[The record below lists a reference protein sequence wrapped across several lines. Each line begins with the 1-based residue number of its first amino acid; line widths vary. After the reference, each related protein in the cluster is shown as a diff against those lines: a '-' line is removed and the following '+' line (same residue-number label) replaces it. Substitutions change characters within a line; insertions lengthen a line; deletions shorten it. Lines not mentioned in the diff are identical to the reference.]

1 MKNTNVKLAILSLL
15 MAVFM
20 LVGVIAG
27 SAMMTTA
34 SAAEIP
40 TLPATEYVSP
50 TSPTQPVP
58 YDGVPVTPGKI
69 SSSNYRTYGLTDDN
83 WSQYNG
89 YYAIRNAKELYGFAE
104 LVTATQSPKQN
115 AVLLADIVVNTD
127 VSLENGAT
135 YTWTHMVK
143 NPGYSAYIDGYGG
156 TFDGNGYSIS
166 GIYCP
171 SEKTNWGIF
180 GSISGTGVVKNLVLK
195 NSLFTAFGSAAPIA
209 GYNYGLVSSCRIE
222 SSVMIYRD
230 KTSGYGASGITEIR
244 HITQMV
250 DGSNQTFTGGIENCF
265 SNVTFNIFKNSYA
278 NLNNSGV
285 ITAKMPNQTKV
296 KNNYGIESDG
306 FKLIGEHSTDSAGKW
321 TTLKTQND
329 AHTCIPITHNQVNGT
344 CYSSG
349 LSAYTFCAVCEK
361 VLSGEKTVLYGH
373 TSDEFFYTTS
383 KTDELKHDKRY
394 MCCTEIAE
402 TVDHTYNNET
412 CSACGYEMFARMG
425 DYAST
430 KAKNLVITSDVT
442 VEGDDHLHVSSGYT
456 LTVNPG
462 VTLTVNSNL
471 YNAGTIINNGAII
484 VKGAY
489 SGEGTATCG
498 ETATYHP
505 AFNEDGFCQFC
516 GDEDYP
522 QAAPLV
528 DGYYQIGNA
537 GQLMWFSNF
546 VAAGNASANAKLV
559 ADIIY
564 NEGDLSGLSGE
575 TEGYRFWTPIGMIMN
590 HDTGVDSFVTY
601 TGTFDG
607 DGHSISGLYHF
618 DYWSYDGYAGLVSRL
633 GAGGVIKNV
642 TVQNSYIATSRLAG
656 AILGENRG
664 GLVENCHN
672 VNTTVASAAR
682 VGGIVGQ
689 ISSGTV
695 RYCTNKGNVKFFMVN
710 PGLAFGF
717 TEFGGI
723 AGTTTGTI
731 EFCTNYGDI
740 TSADEIGDVGGIS
753 GQIYQGIVR
762 NCVSEGNINVNG
774 GTNFGGITGY
784 QYHGTLTFNINYGT
798 IAGGNLVGGVIGNP
812 LGNGGRYTQNYTVGG
827 SACGAVSRDGCYS
840 ITEAELANGR
850 LAFELGIGQEIG
862 VDARPYVGGPAV
874 YAYFNEGGVVNYTN
888 DANYTCYHAGGTAT
902 CDARAVCDGCRNPYG
917 EIPEGAHQFE
927 ITGREDM
934 PNCTVCGGRC
944 GVVAPHNTNYTDYCS
959 VCGDW
964 IGPELAED
972 GFYEIETFGNLIWFA
987 EQVNAGNYSL
997 NARLMK
1003 NIVASV
1009 TFRSYDWKPIGGSS
1023 FDDTSVGYEGVFDG
1037 QGYTIALF
1045 PGTMTPEHDNAVLGL
1060 FGTLKS
1066 GATVKNLSISN
1077 RQDNYLSSN
1086 GTTYAY
1092 DGEYTIYFGLI
1103 AGRVL
1108 SGATVSGC
1116 RVANGSV
1123 SISNGVLG
1131 AIVGINYGAV
1141 ENCVSYGMTLTGP
1154 EGRVGGIV
1162 GDYNGGTVVNCF
1174 TTYTSIGST
1183 AEGFVGTSTGS
1194 EAGISEARMASG
1206 EITHKMNV
1214 FAGENVWYQE
1224 IGIGGPL
1231 VNSESDYI
1239 GKIVYAHNFGA
1250 ITLYSN
1256 KTNEFTL
1263 LQDFVIESGKTLT
1276 IPQKVT
1282 LIVPEG
1288 VTLTNSGT
1296 LIKNGT
1302 LKGEGTLSGLG
1313 NFYITEIDRDLLPTI
1328 GDIVYDGNDHTNSV
1342 VVAVSSAF
1350 SAFGKTFTPK
1360 GYTLHKN
1367 FTNVKDAGYYE
1378 IGYVSEAEE
1387 YLVSF
1392 NVTPVVVSEGDVS
1405 LEYTE
1410 VFYNGTEH
1418 QPVALLSGF
1427 ALSLGRD
1434 YFVSYENNKSA
1445 GTATATITFRGN
1457 FSGEFTKEFT
1467 IKSVVIGTE
1476 AIVEAP
1482 ESIVFNGL
1490 ELDPVTIGVDG
1501 VQLVRDVDYTVTY
1514 ENNIYPGT
1522 ATATV
1527 VGIGSVSGE
1536 ATLTFEI
1543 TRPTFTVTVFDQIF
1557 PYNED
1562 INVKPFDHTMY
1573 EGEGLVEGHTVVLGE
1588 PIISGGTD
1596 EMITVLQIL
1605 DANGVD
1611 VLEYYDITVLATG
1624 KYHMFYD
1631 KYTWDN
1637 DGYHWRNCAYNC
1649 DEKADYEKHHGSTAT
1664 CTENALCVDCGNVYE
1679 YATGI
1684 HTWVDGSCSVCGTEN
1699 PYEVWI
1705 DTDGNGQL
1713 NGEEYGY
1720 FSLVDLL
1727 THSGT
1732 NATYKVMRD
1741 ITSSFGGL
1749 GIENTNVIIDLNGKT
1764 VTIIDYDLT
1773 IQRENATITFID
1785 SSPNKTG
1792 KIIGESR
1799 VALATAKLV
1808 LDGVTLEGNVSM
1820 SDGTLEVKNGA
1831 TITSFTSTKGTVY
1844 FYEGYDLDTLIVN
1857 PSYLTNN
1864 YDTVVYVGSI
1874 QMVYNAERGK
1884 FECAADHI
1892 WVDADCTTAKTCSFC
1907 GATDGEAL
1915 GHDTNGPATCE
1926 EDEYCSRCD
1935 SVIQEKLGH
1944 IEKTVPAV
1952 DPTCEGVGYT
1962 ESIVCANCDH
1972 VFVAPTEIPALGH
1985 TESAP
1990 VNENVVDATCF
2001 AAGSYEE
2008 VVYCSVCN
2016 EELSRVDKTTPAL
2029 GHDEVESVYI
2039 EKAPTCTADGYVIY
2053 KYTCST
2059 CGTSRYSEQIPV
2071 LAKGHTPGDP
2081 EVINQGEPGCEYE
2094 GFTISAIKCTV
2105 CNETVKTIEETL
2117 PATGHTPDIEAPTC
2131 TQAQFCTVCANMI
2144 QPIIPHDYEETVVE
2158 ADCYVSGGIN
2168 YICKICNT
2176 GYFEVTQEA
2185 FGHDYNIES
2194 ATCEEDKHCLRCDFV
2209 AEPATGHTNVWATC
2223 TTPHYC
2229 SVCEEEF
2236 APATGH
2242 TFNATDVPDCTR
2254 DKYCVVCNYVEAEK
2268 LGHDPDKEVPT
2279 CDEDVYCTR
2288 CPVVL
2293 EYATGHTYNNEGG
2306 VTCTEDYY
2314 CTTCGEVFGYAS
2326 GHVPTFGSVQ
2336 CEVDN
2341 TCIHC
2346 GFVIEEAAG
2355 HDYKSETLRE
2365 ASCQGEGVISHTC
2378 QRCYYSYEEQLP
2390 QLEHDPVKQDDVPS
2404 TCTQQ
2409 GHTGATVC
2417 SICGQVFATQ
2427 ELLPLADHVDANED
2441 GACDACGYSME
2452 CEHAWNDGSIS
2463 KAPTC
2468 TEKGTII
2475 FSCTLCGESK
2485 TEEIDSTGHSYSTT
2499 VTAPTCTEA
2508 GYTTYHCSCGDSY
2521 EADAVEALGH
2531 TEEVIVGTAA
2541 TCTEAGLTDGQ
2552 KCSVCDEVLAAQ
2564 EVIAALGHTEEVIA
2578 GKAATCTE
2586 NGLTDGKKC
2595 SVCDEIL
2602 VAQEVIAALGHT
2614 YDDASDEACNACG
2627 YVRDV
2632 ACTHAE
2638 TVVIPG
2644 TAATCTMAGL
2654 TEGVKCKSCEEILT
2668 KQTTIEALG
2677 HTEEVIAG
2685 TAATCTENGL
2695 TDGKKCS
2702 VCDEVLAA
2710 QEVIAALGHTY
2721 SEATC
2726 TEKAKC
2732 SVCSEEIG
2740 ELADHADGNAD
2751 GKCDACDYQMAPVTP
2766 EDPTPEDPKPED
2778 PQPEEPTPEEPQD
2791 EEKGLSGGAIAGIA
2805 TGSTVA
2811 AGGGGFA
2818 IWWFAIQKRSFSDLA
2833 NGAKGIVRR
2842 FKKR

>member
-1 MKNTNVKLAILSLL
+1 MMKKMNVKMAVLSLL
-15 MAVFM
+15 MAMIM

-27 SAMMTTA
+27 ASKMTEA

-50 TSPTQPVP
+50 KSPTQPVP

-83 WSQYNG
+83 WSLYNG

-104 LVTATQSPKQN
+104 LVRATQSPKQN

-143 NPGYSAYIDGYGG
+143 NPGNSAYIDGYGG

-166 GIYCP
+166 GIYSP

-209 GYNYGLVSSCRIE
+209 GYNYGLVTSCRIE

-244 HITQMV
+244 HTTETV
-250 DGSNQTFTGGIENCF
+250 DARNQTFTGGIENCF
-265 SNVTFNIFKNSYA
+265 SNVTFNILKNSYA

-285 ITAKMPNQTKV
+285 ITAKMPIRTKV
-296 KNNYGIESDG
+296 NNNYGIESDG
-306 FKLIGEHSTDSAGKW
+306 FRLVGELSTDVAGKW

-373 TSDEFFYTTS
+373 TSDEFFYTQN
-383 KTDELKHDKRY
+383 KNDELKHDKRY
-394 MCCTEIAE
+394 LCCTEIAE
-402 TVDHTYNNET
+402 TVDHTYNNEA

-471 YNAGTIINNGAII
+471 YNAGTIINNGAIV

-489 SGEGTATCG
+489 SGEGTVTCG
-498 ETATYHP
+498 ETATHHP

-516 GDEDYP
+516 GNEDYP

-546 VAAGNASANAKLV
+546 VGEGNTSANAKLT
-559 ADIIY
+559 ADIIF
-564 NEGDLSGLSGE
+564 NEGDLSGLNGK

-590 HDTGVDSFVTY
+590 HENGIDSFVTY

-607 DGHSISGLYHF
+607 DGHFISGLYHF

-664 GLVENCHN
+664 GIVENCHN
-672 VNTTVASAAR
+672 VNTTVASAAK
-682 VGGIVGQ
+682 VGGIVGDNT
-689 ISSGTV
+689 SGV
-695 RYCTNKGNVKFFMVN
+695 IRYCTNDGNVKFFMVN
-710 PGLAFGF
+710 SGLAFSF
-717 TEFGGI
+717 AEFGGI
-723 AGTTTGTI
+723 AGDTTGTI

-740 TSADEIGDVGGIS
+740 TSADEIGSVGGIS
-753 GQIYQGIVR
+753 GQVYQGIVR
-762 NCVSEGNINVNG
+762 NCVNEGNINVNG

-784 QYHGTLTFNINYGT
+784 QYHGTLTGNINYGT
-798 IAGGNLVGGVIGNP
+798 VAGGNLVGGVIGNP
-812 LGNGGRYTQNYTVGG
+812 LGNGGRYTHNYTVGG
-827 SACGAVSRDGCYS
+827 NACGVVNRDGCYS

-874 YAYFNEGGVVNYTN
+874 YAYFNESGVVNYTN

-917 EIPEGAHQFE
+917 DIPEGAHQFE
-927 ITGREDM
+927 ITGREDK

-944 GVVAPHNTNYTDYCS
+944 GVVAPHNTNYTDYCA

-972 GFYEIETFGNLIWFA
+972 GFYEIKTFGNLIWFA

-1003 NIVASV
+1003 NIVATV

-1066 GATVKNLSISN
+1066 GAVVKNLSISN
-1077 RQDNYLSSN
+1077 RQDNYLSSK

-1092 DGEYTIYFGLI
+1092 DGEYTVYFGLI

-1108 SGATVSGC
+1108 SGATVSDC

-1131 AIVGINYGAV
+1131 AIVGINHGTV
-1141 ENCVSYGMTLTGP
+1141 KNCVSYGMTLTGP

-1183 AEGFVGTSTGS
+1183 AEGFVGSSTGS

-1214 FAGENVWYQE
+1214 YAGADVWYQK

-1231 VNSESDYI
+1231 MNSESDYI
-1239 GKIVYAHNFGA
+1239 GKIVYVHNFGA

-1263 LQDFVIESGKTLT
+1263 LQDFEIESGKTLT
-1276 IPQKVT
+1276 IPKGMT
-1282 LIVPEG
+1282 LIIPEG

-1302 LKGEGTLSGLG
+1302 LKGEGTLNGLG
-1313 NFYITEIDRDLLPTI
+1313 NFCMTEIDRDLLPTI
-1328 GDIVYDGNDHTNSV
+1328 SDIVYDGNDHTNDV
-1342 VVAVSSAF
+1342 VITVSSAF
-1350 SAFGKTFTPK
+1350 SAFGKIFTPE
-1360 GYTLHKN
+1360 GYTFYKS

-1378 IGYVSEAEE
+1378 IGYVLGTEE

-1392 NVTPVVVSEGDVS
+1392 NVTPLAVSDSNVS

-1427 ALSLGRD
+1427 EVSLGRD

-1467 IKSVVIGTE
+1467 IKSVVIGTS

-1482 ESIVFNGL
+1482 ESIVFSGL
-1490 ELDPVTIGVDG
+1490 ELDPVTITVDG
-1501 VQLVRDVDYTVTY
+1501 VRLVRNVDYTVTY

-1522 ATATV
+1522 ATAKV
-1527 VGIGSVSGE
+1527 VGIGAVSGE
-1536 ATLTFEI
+1536 VSLTFEI
-1543 TRPTFTVTVFDQIF
+1543 TKPAFTVTVLDQVF

-1573 EGEGLVEGHTVVLGE
+1573 EGEGLVEGHSVILGE

-1596 EMITVLQIL
+1596 EVITVLQIL

-1631 KYTWDN
+1631 EYTWDN

-1649 DEKADYEKHHGSTAT
+1649 DEKADYEKHHGGIVS
-1664 CTENALCVDCGNVYE
+1664 CSEDGSCVDCGITYLFSTGEHNYVNGVCGCGFDPE
-1679 YATGI
+1679 FVLVVDTDNNGQHSGSETGFSANGI
-1684 HTWVDGSCSVCGTEN
+1684 HNIFYFPDNQYVVIKDFAGDFSGVGKNDTTVILDLRGHTIDMTDALYPFSMQAQNLVVLFKSTTEEMGVLIGATQLAADSV
-1699 PYEVWI
+1699 
-1705 DTDGNGQL
+1705 
-1713 NGEEYGY
+1713 
-1720 FSLVDLL
+1720 
-1727 THSGT
+1727 
-1732 NATYKVMRD
+1732 
-1741 ITSSFGGL
+1741 
-1749 GIENTNVIIDLNGKT
+1749 
-1764 VTIIDYDLT
+1764 
-1773 IQRENATITFID
+1773 TF
-1785 SSPNKTG
+1785 T
-1792 KIIGESR
+1792 
-1799 VALATAKLV
+1799 
-1808 LDGVTLEGNVSM
+1808 LDNIRHE
-1820 SDGTLEVKNGA
+1820 GTLYNMGTIHVINGSLLYSKITNRG
-1831 TITSFTSTKGTVY
+1831 TIY
-1844 FYEGYDLDTLIVN
+1844 LPEGYDLSTIVSYTGNGTL
-1857 PSYLTNN
+1857 
-1864 YDTVVYVGSI
+1864 YVGEKAF
-1874 QMVYNAERGK
+1874 VYNEESGK
-1884 FECAADHI
+1884 LECVSDHD
-1892 WVDADCTTAKTCSFC
+1892 WVDADCTNAKYCSIC
-1907 GATDGEAL
+1907 EKIDGEPL
-1915 GHDTNGPATCE
+1915 GHSTNGPATCE
-1926 EDEYCSRCD
+1926 EDEVCTVCSA
-1935 SVIQEKLGH
+1935 VVNEKLGH
-1944 IEKTVPAV
+1944 
-1952 DPTCEGVGYT
+1952 T
-1962 ESIVCANCDH
+1962 EE
-1972 VFVAPTEIPALGH
+1972 EIPAVEPGCDTVGSTVGSKCAICGEILVTPEELPARGH
-1985 TESAP
+1985 TEASP
-1990 VNENVVDATCF
+1990 VIENVVNNGCDAP
-2001 AAGSYEE
+2001 GSYEV
-2008 VVYCSVCN
+2008 VVYCTVCDY
-2016 EELSRVDKTTPAL
+2016 EFSRETVHTDVIGHTETTTE
-2029 GHDEVESVYI
+2029 HSY
-2039 EKAPTCTADGYVIY
+2039 KAPTCQEEGYVIY
-2053 KYTCST
+2053 RYT
-2059 CGTSRYSEQIPV
+2059 
-2071 LAKGHTPGDP
+2071 
-2081 EVINQGEPGCEYE
+2081 
-2094 GFTISAIKCTV
+2094 CTV
-2105 CNETVKTIEETL
+2105 CGEYRDSERITL
-2117 PATGHTPDIEAPTC
+2117 EATGHTPGESYISGSMDPSCSYEGYVTTITPCANCSVNVEEKKEIIPMLPHTPNIEAPTC
-2131 TQAQFCTVCANMI
+2131 TQEQSCTVCYALI
-2144 QPIIPHDYEETVVE
+2144 ESFAPHDYVETVHE
-2158 ADCYVSGGIN
+2158 ATCSNQGGNYYQCSDCGHS
-2168 YICKICNT
+2168 
-2176 GYFEVTQEA
+2176 YFEPTQEA
-2185 FGHDYNIES
+2185 LGHDYNIE
-2194 ATCEEDKHCLRCDFV
+2194 AAACEEDKYCLRCDV
-2209 AEPATGHTNVWATC
+2209 VMEYATGHDDVWATC

-2229 SVCEEEF
+2229 ATCNEVLS
-2236 APATGH
+2236 PATGH
-2242 TFNATDVPDCTR
+2242 NFNAADAPTCTI
-2254 DKYCVVCNYVEAEK
+2254 DKYCISCGYVEAEA
-2268 LGHDPDKEVPT
+2268 LGHNPDKEAPT
-2279 CDEDVYCTR
+2279 CDEPVYCTR
-2288 CPVVL
+2288 CPALL
-2293 EYATGHTYNNEGG
+2293 EDAIGHTYNNEGG

-2314 CTTCGEVFGYAS
+2314 CTTCGEIFGYAR
-2326 GHVPTFGSVQ
+2326 GHVPMFGSVQ

-2346 GFVIEEAAG
+2346 GFVVEEAAG
-2355 HDYKSETLRE
+2355 HNYKTETLRE
-2365 ASCQGEGVISHTC
+2365 VSCQGDGVISHTC
-2378 QRCYYSYEEQLP
+2378 QRCYYSYEEYQP
-2390 QLEHDPVKQDDVPS
+2390 QLEHDLVKQDDVPS
-2404 TCTQQ
+2404 TCLQQ

-2417 SICGQVFATQ
+2417 SLCGQVFATGTVLPFAEHQ
-2427 ELLPLADHVDANED
+2427 DLDGNELCDVCGIELSVGHDCVDGDSNHKCDVCDTTLTVHEVTD
-2441 GACDACGYSME
+2441 GK
-2452 CEHAWNDGSIS
+2452 H
-2463 KAPTC
+2463 TC
-2468 TEKGTII
+2468 HY
-2475 FSCTLCGESK
+2475 CGERASDCEQNEFGYCDICQVKIIGQSVHLGAGISMRYFVQVIDPSLIEGKNVTMEFHFMGDVRTVEGDFLSETYILFSFEGIAPEYMGENIDAYFLIDGQRVASK
-2485 TEEIDSTGHSYSTT
+2485 LSYSVKTNLT
-2499 VTAPTCTEA
+2499 NLLAKNANDEKLVQLINDTLAYGA
-2508 GYTTYHCSCGDSY
+2508 AAQKAKNYN
-2521 EADAVEALGH
+2521 ADAPVTDGVEGFAPSQNVP
-2531 TEEVIVGTAA
+2531 TDQTVVENNTDETAKIESYEVIVGKVAYFRFAIKLA
-2541 TCTEAGLTDGQ
+2541 TFDGITIRVNGEEISLDHLVVKGGGDYVLLSEGL
-2552 KCSVCDEVLAAQ
+2552 
-2564 EVIAALGHTEEVIA
+2564 
-2578 GKAATCTE
+2578 
-2586 NGLTDGKKC
+2586 NMGLDSPDFT
-2595 SVCDEIL
+2595 VEIL
-2602 VAQEVIAALGHT
+2602 K
-2614 YDDASDEACNACG
+2614 D
-2627 YVRDV
+2627 
-2632 ACTHAE
+2632 
-2638 TVVIPG
+2638 
-2644 TAATCTMAGL
+2644 
-2654 TEGVKCKSCEEILT
+2654 GV
-2668 KQTTIEALG
+2668 
-2677 HTEEVIAG
+2677 
-2685 TAATCTENGL
+2685 
-2695 TDGKKCS
+2695 S
-2702 VCDEVLAA
+2702 VSKV
-2710 QEVIAALGHTY
+2710 
-2721 SEATC
+2721 
-2726 TEKAKC
+2726 
-2732 SVCSEEIG
+2732 
-2740 ELADHADGNAD
+2740 
-2751 GKCDACDYQMAPVTP
+2751 
-2766 EDPTPEDPKPED
+2766 
-2778 PQPEEPTPEEPQD
+2778 
-2791 EEKGLSGGAIAGIA
+2791 A
-2805 TGSTVA
+2805 TGVGACANEVASTEQKNLLI
-2811 AGGGGFA
+2811 A
-2818 IWWFAIQKRSFSDLA
+2818 IYNLLA
-2833 NGAKGIVRR
+2833 STQAYLWE
-2842 FKKR
+2842 

>member
-1 MKNTNVKLAILSLL
+1 MKNMNVKMAVLSLL
-15 MAVFM
+15 MALVM
-20 LVGVIAG
+20 LIGVVAG
-27 SAMMTTA
+27 SSMMTTA

-69 SSSNYRTYGLTDDN
+69 NSSNYRTYGLTDDN

-104 LVTATQSPKQN
+104 LVRATQSPKQN

-180 GSISGTGVVKNLVLK
+180 GSISGTGIVKNLVLK

-306 FKLIGEHSTDSAGKW
+306 FRLIGELATDVAGKW

-361 VLSGEKTVLYGH
+361 ILSGEKTVLYGH
-373 TSDEFFYTTS
+373 TSDEFFYTQN
-383 KTDELKHDKRY
+383 KDDELKHDKRY

-402 TVDHTYNNET
+402 TVDHTYNNEA

-471 YNAGTIINNGAII
+471 YNAGTIINNGAIV

-546 VAAGNASANAKLV
+546 VAAGNTSANAKLV
-559 ADIIY
+559 ADIVF

-590 HDTGVDSFVTY
+590 HDTGIDSFVTY

-607 DGHSISGLYHF
+607 DGHFISGLYHF
-618 DYWSYDGYAGLVSRL
+618 DYWSYDGYAGLVSKL
-633 GAGGVIKNV
+633 GSGGVIKNV

-664 GLVENCHN
+664 GTVENCHN

-682 VGGIVGQ
+682 VGGIVGDNT
-689 ISSGTV
+689 SGTV
-695 RYCTNKGNVKFFMVN
+695 RYCTNKGNVKFFKVN
-710 PGLAFGF
+710 SGLAFSF

-723 AGTTTGTI
+723 AGNTAGTL

-740 TSADEIGDVGGIS
+740 ICTEGIGGVGGIT
-753 GQIYQGIVR
+753 GQVYQGIVR
-762 NCVSEGNINVNG
+762 NCVNEGNINVTG

-784 QYHGTLTFNINYGT
+784 QYHGTLTSNINYGT
-798 IAGGNLVGGVIGNP
+798 IVGGNLAGGIIGNP
-812 LGNGGRYTQNYTVGG
+812 FGNGGRYTHNYTIGG
-827 SACGAVSRDGCYS
+827 NACGSGSRDGCYS

-874 YAYFNEGGVVNYTN
+874 YAYFNESGVVNYTN
-888 DANYTCYHAGGTAT
+888 DENYTCYHAGGTPSCTTQAT
-902 CDARAVCDGCRNPYG
+902 CDGCRKPYG
-917 EIPEGAHQFE
+917 EIPEGLHDLE
-927 ITGREDM
+927 YTGAADWVY
-934 PNCTVCGGRC
+934 NCTICGGRC
-944 GVVAPHNTNYTDYCS
+944 GEVQPHDTSWSNFCRI
-959 VCGDW
+959 CGDW
-964 IGPELAED
+964 NEPTLSED
-972 GFYEIETFGNLIWFA
+972 GYYEIDNFGKLMWFA
-987 EQVNAGNYSL
+987 EQVNAGNYAL
-997 NARLMK
+997 NARLMN
-1003 NIVASV
+1003 NIVGDV
-1009 TFRSYDWKPIGGSS
+1009 TFRNYQWVPIGGSS
-1023 FDDTSVGYEGVFDG
+1023 VSDTSVGYEGIFDG
-1037 QGYTIALF
+1037 QGYAIALF
-1045 PGTMTPEHDNAVLGL
+1045 PEDMLIEGDAVVGL

-1066 GATVKNLSISN
+1066 GAVVKNLSISN
-1077 RQDNYLSSN
+1077 RQDNYLDN
-1086 GTTYAY
+1086 EGTTYTY
-1092 DGEYTIYFGLI
+1092 SGEYTLYFGLI

-1108 SGATVSGC
+1108 EGATVSGC
-1116 RVANGSV
+1116 RVANSTV

-1131 AIVGINYGAV
+1131 GIVGVNYGTV

-1154 EGRVGGIV
+1154 EGRTGGIV
-1162 GDYNGGTVVNCF
+1162 GDYNGGTVINCF
-1174 TTYTSIGST
+1174 TTYASIGST
-1183 AEGFVGTSTGS
+1183 AEGFVGTATDCA
-1194 EAGISEARMASG
+1194 AGISEERMASG

-1231 VNSESDYI
+1231 MKSESDYI

-1256 KTNEFTL
+1256 KANEFTL
-1263 LQDFVIESGKTLT
+1263 LQDFEIESGKTLT

-1282 LIVPEG
+1282 LFVPEG

-1302 LKGEGTLSGLG
+1302 LEGEGTLNGLG

-1328 GDIVYDGNDHTNSV
+1328 GDIVYDGNDHTNDV
-1342 VVAVSSAF
+1342 VTTVSSAF
-1350 SAFGKTFTPK
+1350 SAFGKTFTPQ

-1367 FTNVKDAGYYE
+1367 FTSVKDAGYYE
-1378 IGYVSEAEE
+1378 IGYVLETEE

-1392 NVTPVVVSEGDVS
+1392 NVTSLAVSDGNVS

-1427 ALSLGRD
+1427 ELSLGRD
-1434 YFVSYENNKSA
+1434 YSVSYENNKSA

-1467 IKSVVIGTE
+1467 IKSVVIGTDTI
-1476 AIVEAP
+1476 AEAP

-1490 ELDPVTIGVDG
+1490 ELDPVTITVDG

-1522 ATATV
+1522 ATAKV

-1649 DEKADYEKHHGSTAT
+1649 DEKADYEKHHGGIIS
-1664 CTENALCVDCGNVYE
+1664 CSENGSCVDCGQVYLF
-1679 YATGI
+1679 ATGE
-1684 HTWVDGSCSVCGTEN
+1684 HYYTNGVCGCGLESG
-1699 PYEVWI
+1699 YVLVI
-1705 DTDGNGQL
+1705 DTDGNGQHSGTEIGL
-1713 NGEEYGY
+1713 QADGIHNI
-1720 FSLVDLL
+1720 FSLVDYQFVVVKDF
-1727 THSGT
+1727 
-1732 NATYKVMRD
+1732 A
-1741 ITSSFGGL
+1741 GGFA
-1749 GIENTNVIIDLNGKT
+1749 GVGQANTT
-1764 VTIIDYDLT
+1764 VTLDLLGHTIDMTDALYPFSM
-1773 IQRENATITFID
+1773 QAENLVVLFKSTAQESGVLIGRVNLVQNTITFTLD
-1785 SSPNKTG
+1785 NVRHE
-1792 KIIGESR
+1792 GELS
-1799 VALATAKLV
+1799 
-1808 LDGVTLEGNVSM
+1808 NN
-1820 SDGTLEVKNGA
+1820 GTIYVQNGA
-1831 TITSFTSTKGTVY
+1831 TLCSKIKNEGTIY
-1844 FYEGYDLDTLIVN
+1844 LPEGYDLSTIVSYTGSGTL
-1857 PSYLTNN
+1857 
-1864 YDTVVYVGSI
+1864 YVGEKAL
-1874 QMVYNAERGK
+1874 VYNAESGK
-1884 FECAADHI
+1884 LECAADHI

-1944 IEKTVPAV
+1944 TEKTVSAT

-1962 ESIVCANCDH
+1962 ESVVCARCDH
-1972 VFVAPTEIPALGH
+1972 VFVASTEIPALGH
-1985 TESAP
+1985 TEAAP
-1990 VNENVVDATCF
+1990 VNENVVDATCI

-2029 GHDEVESVYI
+2029 GHDEVESVYF

-2059 CGTSRYSEQIPV
+2059 CGTYRYSEQIPV

-2094 GFTISAIKCTV
+2094 GFITSAIKCTV
-2105 CNETVKTIEETL
+2105 CNQTVKTIEETL

-2185 FGHDYNIES
+2185 LGHDYNIES

-2229 SVCEEEF
+2229 SVCEEVLS
-2236 APATGH
+2236 PANGH
-2242 TFNATDVPDCTR
+2242 NFGEDDVPDCTR
-2254 DKYCVVCNYVEAEK
+2254 SKECFACGYVEAEA
-2268 LGHDPDKEVPT
+2268 LGHDPDKEAPT
-2279 CDEDVYCTR
+2279 CDEHVYCTR
-2288 CPVVL
+2288 CSAVL
-2293 EYATGHTYNNEGG
+2293 EYATGHTYNNDGG

-2314 CTTCGEVFGYAS
+2314 CTTCGEVFGYAR
-2326 GHVPTFGSVQ
+2326 GHVPTFESVQ
-2336 CEVDN
+2336 CEIDN
-2341 TCIHC
+2341 TCVHC

-2355 HDYKSETLRE
+2355 HDYEASILRE
-2365 ASCQGEGVISHTC
+2365 ASCQSEGVTSYTC
-2378 QRCYYSYEEQLP
+2378 RRCYHSYEEYPP
-2390 QLEHDPVKQDDVPS
+2390 QLEHDLVKQDDVPS
-2404 TCTQQ
+2404 TCIQQ
-2409 GHTGATVC
+2409 GYTGATVC
-2417 SICGQVFATQ
+2417 TLCGMVSNTQ
-2427 ELLPLADHVDANED
+2427 TPLPLADHKDENAD
-2441 GACDACGYSME
+2441 GTCDVCGYSE
-2452 CEHAWNDGSIS
+2452 ACEHSWDNGVITSQ
-2463 KAPTC
+2463 PTC
-2468 TEKGTII
+2468 TEQGIKT
-2475 FSCTLCGESK
+2475 FTCLVCGEVQTEVVDALGH
-2485 TEEIDSTGHSYSTT
+2485 TEET
-2499 VTAPTCTEA
+2499 VPGKTATCTESGLTDGKKCA
-2508 GYTTYHCSCGDSY
+2508 VCEEVLVAQET
-2521 EADAVEALGH
+2521 VEALGH
-2531 TEEVIVGTAA
+2531 TEET
-2541 TCTEAGLTDGQ
+2541 
-2552 KCSVCDEVLAAQ
+2552 VL
-2564 EVIAALGHTEEVIA
+2564 

-2586 NGLTDGKKC
+2586 SGLTDGKKC
-2595 SVCDEIL
+2595 SVCEEVL
-2602 VAQEVIAALGHT
+2602 VAQETIAALDH
-2614 YDDASDEACNACG
+2614 N
-2627 YVRDV
+2627 
-2632 ACTHAE
+2632 
-2638 TVVIPG
+2638 
-2644 TAATCTMAGL
+2644 
-2654 TEGVKCKSCEEILT
+2654 
-2668 KQTTIEALG
+2668 
-2677 HTEEVIAG
+2677 
-2685 TAATCTENGL
+2685 
-2695 TDGKKCS
+2695 
-2702 VCDEVLAA
+2702 
-2710 QEVIAALGHTY
+2710 Y

-2726 TEKAKC
+2726 TKKATC
-2732 SVCSEEIG
+2732 SVCGAEAG
-2740 ELADHADGNAD
+2740 ELADHIDANED
-2751 GKCDACDYQMAPVTP
+2751 GKCDACDHQMT
-2766 EDPTPEDPKPED
+2766 
-2778 PQPEEPTPEEPQD
+2778 TPEETTPVVP
-2791 EEKGLSGGAIAGIA
+2791 EETTPEVPEETPNQSEESKEGLSDGAIAGIA
-2805 TGSTVA
+2805 VGSTVTVG
-2811 AGGGGFA
+2811 AGGFSLF
-2818 IWWFAIQKRSFSDLA
+2818 WFVIK
-2833 NGAKGIVRR
+2833 
-2842 FKKR
+2842 KKRFADLLSLFGRN